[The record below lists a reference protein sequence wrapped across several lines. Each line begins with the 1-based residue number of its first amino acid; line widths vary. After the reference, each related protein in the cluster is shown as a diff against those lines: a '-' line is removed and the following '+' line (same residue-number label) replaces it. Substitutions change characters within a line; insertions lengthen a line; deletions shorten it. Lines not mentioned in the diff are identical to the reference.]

1 MPAGCLS
8 SSFEIKFQMKNT
20 THYPLALAAVTVMV
34 CFFAQTSSAQG
45 NFDPAQFRERQMER
59 YRERIEVKSDEDWKK
74 LEPIIGKVMDAQR
87 DARQGL
93 GFGGFGG
100 RGGGGR
106 RGGDGGGGNDNQ
118 AQGGNRDRGGN
129 QTSPEVKDLQKAFD
143 DKASAEDIK
152 AKLAK
157 VREARK
163 SKEAA
168 LEKAQDELRKA
179 LSPRQEAGAV
189 LAGLLR

>member
-1 MPAGCLS
+1 
-8 SSFEIKFQMKNT
+8 MKNK
-20 THYPLALAAVTVMV
+20 THHSLVLAAVAVMV
-34 CFFAQTSSAQG
+34 SFFTHTALAQG
-45 NFDPAQFRERQMER
+45 NFDPAQMRERQLER
-59 YRERIEVKSDEDWKK
+59 HRERIEVKSDEDWKK

-87 DARQGL
+87 DARLGM

-100 RGGGGR
+100 RG
-106 RGGDGGGGNDNQ
+106 RGGDGAGTGSGN
-118 AQGGNRDRGGN
+118 QGGNRNRGGG
-129 QTSPEVKDLQKAFD
+129 QSSPEVTELQKALD
-143 DKASAEDIK
+143 DKASAEDVK

-157 VREARK
+157 LRETRK
-163 SKEAA
+163 TKEAA

>member
-1 MPAGCLS
+1 
-8 SSFEIKFQMKNT
+8 MKNK
-20 THYPLALAAVTVMV
+20 THHSLVLAAVTVMV
-34 CFFAQTSSAQG
+34 GFFTHTSSAQG
-45 NFDPAQFRERQMER
+45 NFDPAQMRERQLER
-59 YRERIEVKSDEDWKK
+59 HRERIEVKSDDDWKK

-87 DARQGL
+87 DARSGI

-100 RGGGGR
+100 RGGR
-106 RGGDGGGGNDNQ
+106 DGAAGGNAGGN
-118 AQGGNRDRGGN
+118 QGGNRNRGGG
-129 QTSPEVKDLQKAFD
+129 QSTPEVTELQKALD
-143 DKASAEDIK
+143 DKASIEDVK

-163 SKEAA
+163 AKEAA

-189 LAGLLR
+189 LAGLLK